1 MKINKTKAKLK
12 AGESVFGC
20 FTRYPDPA
28 LNEFVALQGWDFMVL
43 DGEHG
48 TLEPYDV
55 ENLVRVAELR
65 DVTPIAR
72 VPTNQPH
79 IILRFLDTG
88 AQGIHVPWVN
98 SGEEAE
104 RVMQAAKYQPRGL
117 RGLAGIRAAD
127 YGQTVPLGE
136 YVQEANAETLIVV
149 HIETADAVERIDEFL
164 AIDGLDVLF
173 LGPTDLSQSLGIAG
187 QRTHPDVIAAMSK
200 VIEAAK
206 GTGIATGTLVSTAD
220 EGLFWQEKG
229 LHYIATSVESLIRSN
244 ARGFLDAMR

>member
-1 MKINKTKAKLK
+1 MQTNKTKAKLK
-12 AGESVFGC
+12 AGEPVYGC
-20 FTRYPDPA
+20 ISRYPDA
-28 LNEFVALQGWDFMVL
+28 AFNEFLAWQGWDFIVF

-48 TLEPYDV
+48 SLEPYDI

-127 YGQTVPLGE
+127 YGQTIPLGE
-136 YVQEANAETLIVV
+136 YIQQANAETLIIV
-149 HIETADAVERIDEFL
+149 HIETVEAVDRLDEYL

-173 LGPTDLSQSLGIAG
+173 LGPTDLSQSMGVAG
-187 QRTHPDVIAAMSK
+187 QRTHPDVIAGMSK
-200 VIEAAK
+200 VVEATK
-206 GTGIATGTLVSTAD
+206 GTGIATGTLVSTA
-220 EGLFWQEKG
+220 EEALFWREKG
-229 LHYIATSVESLIRSN
+229 LHYIATSVEALLRPS
-244 ARGFLDAMR
+244 ARGFLADMR